1 MQGGNRLCELTSGER
16 RRERREAMAAEAEAR
31 MEAECTFRPRL
42 TAWPRTTAGPGQ
54 ENRDPAV
61 RTALQLQAFLTPK
74 PVLPDHA
81 NTLCS
86 KLQPMPPLHCA
97 RMT

>member
-1 MQGGNRLCELTSGER
+1 MQGGSRLCELTSSER

-42 TAWPRTTAGPGQ
+42 TARPPTSAGPGQ

-61 RTALQLQAFLTPK
+61 SVALPLRNRSLFL
-74 PVLPDHA
+74 L
-81 NTLCS
+81 
-86 KLQPMPPLHCA
+86 M
-97 RMT
+97 

>member
-1 MQGGNRLCELTSGER
+1 MCELTSSER

-42 TAWPRTTAGPGQ
+42 TARPPTAPNPGQ

-61 RTALQLQAFLTPK
+61 RAALRLQALLISDS
-74 PVLPDHA
+74 VLPDHKNA
-81 NTLCS
+81 S
-86 KLQPMPPLHCA
+86 Q
-97 RMT
+97 